1 MSKNQVFAIRSDKAV
16 TALVNGVSY
25 YRDETDKT
33 SAQSLYEKIK
43 TVALNPTNDLVKQ
56 LVEDFDPTQKVFDAQ
71 SLVKDEIGNWYLKGF
86 TEPLPSKLLTKDERV
101 YRQRIAFDSSCKLL
115 EAVNVK
121 PCRSCKERS
130 I

>member
-25 YRDETDKT
+25 YRDEADKT

-43 TVALNPTNDLVKQ
+43 TVALNPTNELVKQ

-86 TEPLPSKLLTKDERV
+86 TEPLPSKLLTKINEF
-101 YRQRIAFDSSCKLL
+101 IGLL
-115 EAVNVK
+115 GYK
-121 PCRSCKERS
+121 